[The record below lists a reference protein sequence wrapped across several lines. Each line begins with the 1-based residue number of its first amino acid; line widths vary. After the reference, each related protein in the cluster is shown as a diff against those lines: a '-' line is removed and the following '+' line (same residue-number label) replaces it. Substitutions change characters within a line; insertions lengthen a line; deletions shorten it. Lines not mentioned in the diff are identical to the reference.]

1 MDGSS
6 ATPLPASS
14 QLTFGAAGTY
24 NFYCLIHPFMKG
36 TVVVQ

>member
-1 MDGSS
+1 V
-6 ATPLPASS
+6 
-14 QLTFGAAGTY
+14 TFAAAGTY